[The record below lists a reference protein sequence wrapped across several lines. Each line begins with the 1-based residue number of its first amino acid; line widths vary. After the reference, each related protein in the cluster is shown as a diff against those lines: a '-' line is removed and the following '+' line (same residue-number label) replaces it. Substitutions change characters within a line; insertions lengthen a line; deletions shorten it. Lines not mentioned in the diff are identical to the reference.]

1 MSLYFIAIEPTSD
14 LIKKIKELQRDF
26 AERFQSK
33 KAFQNFPHITIIPPF
48 MHDEKNESEVL
59 GQFLKTEIQTQPFE
73 IILKDFACF
82 RNKKSPVIFIKPS
95 NADSLNQLYE
105 EINVSMES
113 FNYVRNFNPH
123 LTVAYRDLTSENF
136 EKAWEEYEDKD
147 FKERFDVQ
155 KVGLYKHFNQRWNLI
170 STKELKKS

>member
-1 MSLYFIAIEPTSD
+1 
-14 LIKKIKELQRDF
+14 
-26 AERFQSK
+26 
-33 KAFQNFPHITIIPPF
+33 
-48 MHDEKNESEVL
+48 
-59 GQFLKTEIQTQPFE
+59 
-73 IILKDFACF
+73 
-82 RNKKSPVIFIKPS
+82 
-95 NADSLNQLYE
+95 
-105 EINVSMES
+105 MES